1 MLKLWV
7 DKKLPNP
14 INMLRYDLTHWLIY
28 SHVGSLFKFW
38 LCGYCIFA
46 IVTRLAGPLANSR
59 REEKGV
65 LVFRLAQFRGP
76 GHNVGS
82 LFKLWLCAYAVF
94 TIATGL
100 DIPLRLILVRKR
112 GNASVLDWRSF
123 VSNGTLFGCGQYALR
138 TIPLSASHMERIVF
152 GNQPVFSG
160 LASVCANVPT
170 ASWQKIAE
178 TETNAV
184 LRPNSLTYLFTC
196 GILIEALTKRIF
208 NFCNSKYIYLVGVLE
223 LLSKGIYFRLA
234 LFSE

>member
-14 INMLRYDLTHWLIY
+14 INVLHNDLTHWLIS

-46 IVTRLAGPLANSR
+46 IKARLAGPLANSR

-138 TIPLSASHMERIVF
+138 TIPLSASHTERVVF
-152 GNQPVFSG
+152 GDQPVFSG
-160 LASVCANVPT
+160 FASVCANAQTV
-170 ASWQKIAE
+170 SRQEIAKPDKHV
-178 TETNAV
+178 A
-184 LRPNSLTYLFTC
+184 LRPDSLTYLFTC
-196 GILIEALTKRIF
+196 GILIQILAVWILY
-208 NFCNSKYIYLVGVLE
+208 FCN
-223 LLSKGIYFRLA
+223 RN
-234 LFSE
+234 